1 MDCGYQSTK
10 DDYSQEWTSHFG
22 LEVQKAEVEGW
33 TRSGEEWRDRNDW
46 MWKTGLAGKTDMRV
60 GRRK

>member
-33 TRSGEEWRDRNDW
+33 QVQGQPRQPSETLCHD
-46 MWKTGLAGKTDMRV
+46 KQ
-60 GRRK
+60 